1 MILQEEYTL
10 NNGIKIPKLAFGTWM
25 IDDQK
30 VVQAVKDALEIGY
43 RHIDTAQAYGNE
55 RGVGEAIKTSGL
67 KRSEIFLTSKVAAEH
82 KTYESAAKSIE
93 ESLEKLGVDM
103 IDLMII
109 HAPQPWDEFRE
120 ANYDAGNI
128 EAWRA
133 LEDAYN
139 AGKIRAIGLS
149 NFNQHD
155 VDNILQ
161 HATVKPAVN
170 QILAHISNT
179 PFELIEYCKKY
190 DILVEAYSPVGHG
203 ELLKNPDLI
212 KMAEKYQVS
221 VPQLAIRYCLEL
233 GLLPLPKSAKKDH
246 IKANSEVDFK
256 LTNEDL
262 EYLENIETIDN
273 YGESSGFPVY
283 SKK

>member
-1 MILQEEYTL
+1 MILQETYSL
-10 NNGIKIPKLAFGTWM
+10 NNGMTIPKVGFGTWM
-25 IDDQK
+25 IDDEA

-55 RGVGEAIKTSGL
+55 RGVGEAIRTSGVD
-67 KRSEIFLTSKVAAEH
+67 RSEIFLTSKVAAEH
-82 KTYESAAKSIE
+82 KTYEAAASSID
-93 ESLEKLGVDM
+93 ESLEKLGLET

-120 ANYDAGNI
+120 ANYDEGNI
-128 EAWRA
+128 AAWQA
-133 LEDAYN
+133 LEDAVK

-155 VDNILQ
+155 VENILE
-161 HATVKPAVN
+161 HATIKPVIN

-179 PFELIEYCKKY
+179 LFELIDFFKEN

-203 ELLKNPDLI
+203 ELMKNEEI
-212 KMAEKYQVS
+212 KEIAERYGVS

-233 GLLPLPKSAKKDH
+233 GLLPLPKSENKEH
-246 IKANSEVDFK
+246 IKANGELDFN
-256 LTNEDL
+256 LSNDDL
-262 EYLENIETIDN
+262 QLLKKMDRIDN
-273 YGESSGFPVY
+273 YGDSSSFPVY
-283 SKK
+283 SK

>member
-1 MILQEEYTL
+1 MLQETYSL
-10 NNGIKIPKLAFGTWM
+10 NNGMTIPKIGFGTWM
-25 IDDQK
+25 IDDEA

-55 RGVGEAIKTSGL
+55 RGVGEAIRTSGVD
-67 KRSEIFLTSKVAAEH
+67 RSEIFLTSKVAAEH
-82 KTYESAAKSIE
+82 KTYEAAANSID
-93 ESLEKLGVDM
+93 ESLEKLGLET

-120 ANYDAGNI
+120 ANYDEGNVA
-128 EAWRA
+128 AWQA
-133 LEDAYN
+133 LEDAVK

-155 VDNILQ
+155 VENILE
-161 HATVKPAVN
+161 HATIKPVVN

-179 PFELIEYCKKY
+179 PFGLIDFCKQN

-203 ELLKNPDLI
+203 ELMKNEVI
-212 KMAEKYQVS
+212 KEIAKKYGVS

-233 GLLPLPKSAKKDH
+233 GLLPLPKSENKEH
-246 IKANSEVDFK
+246 IKANGELDFN
-256 LTNEDL
+256 LSNDDL
-262 EYLENIETIDN
+262 QLLKKMDRIDN
-273 YGESSGFPVY
+273 YGDSSSFPVY
-283 SKK
+283 SK